1 MPKQPKCPFC
11 ESDQIVKNGRSRN
24 SQRAKCKACDKYFR
38 IRYQKKAYK
47 KDTQKRIEKLLDGGS
62 AIRAVANQ
70 LKISPTTVL
79 KIKHQ
84 LEKSYQ
90 EQINRPYIIPKNVM
104 HRG

>member
-1 MPKQPKCPFC
+1 M
-11 ESDQIVKNGRSRN
+11 
-24 SQRAKCKACDKYFR
+24 
-38 IRYQKKAYK
+38 RYQKKAYK